1 MHCIKIAADLRVYTI
16 YYTICYIWHI
26 YYIYAIIYIAAVCC
40 CCCCWDN
47 SLLVLAIVVFNRF
60 HWKEFDARS
69 HYIWYISGIYLD
81 ILFGYILLVS
91 SLYMVHCCCCC
102 INNHIVVNM
111 RVYIFVNLW
120 IVYNILQFKCIYN
133 CFKSF
138 CISNIWIY
146 KLISLRYISYLFLT
160 PSSRLPLLL
169 LGYVFFFFIFL

>member
-1 MHCIKIAADLRVYTI
+1 MHCIKIAVDLRVYTI

-111 RVYIFVNLW
+111 RVYIFVVNESFTIYCNLN
-120 IVYNILQFKCIYN
+120 VYITVSSLFASLIYE
-133 CFKSF
+133 
-138 CISNIWIY
+138 
-146 KLISLRYISYLFLT
+146 YIN
-160 PSSRLPLLL
+160 
-169 LGYVFFFFIFL
+169 